1 MSHRKALALEEKIA
15 FIKDNQNAHGLSVRE
30 LADNYKIS
38 KSSAANILR
47 RSEKLLA
54 DYSSNCNKGIKRKS
68 KDENRQKI
76 DELVFEWFTQQ
87 RAKQIPIS
95 DPILQEKARQTAEQ
109 LGYTSET
116 FKASN
121 GWLEKFRNRHAIS
134 FRTINGESASVDN
147 STVEE
152 WTQRLSTILDGFDE
166 NDVFNADETGLCYRA
181 TPDRSLVLSKEECKG
196 GKKSKERLT
205 VLLCSNLTGT
215 EKLKPVV
222 IGKSQRPRCFKNI
235 TTSKLPA
242 TWLSNRTAWMT
253 CNLFTDWLI
262 TINNQMKKKNRKI
275 LLFIDNAP
283 CHVINHDLSNIKIVF
298 FPPNTTSKCQPLD
311 QGVIHSFKCYY
322 RQKLVK
328 HIIAQCTLAQTADQI
343 SITVLDAIKWIDLSW
358 KNVTENTIKNCFR
371 AAGFIRSSSTPSSSM
386 TNMDII
392 VETDIESNNS
402 DNPLQQ
408 LHSLLVHRRIGG
420 SQLTAAEFVD
430 IDSDDNE
437 EEEEEE
443 EEEEALL
450 EQPPNLYE
458 ALEIMR
464 KLHLF
469 ASIEQPLLHN
479 LISDLESQLTDIY
492 LDSKAVK

>member
-1 MSHRKALALEEKIA
+1 
-15 FIKDNQNAHGLSVRE
+15 
-30 LADNYKIS
+30 
-38 KSSAANILR
+38 
-47 RSEKLLA
+47 
-54 DYSSNCNKGIKRKS
+54 
-68 KDENRQKI
+68 
-76 DELVFEWFTQQ
+76 
-87 RAKQIPIS
+87 
-95 DPILQEKARQTAEQ
+95 
-109 LGYTSET
+109 
-116 FKASN
+116 
-121 GWLEKFRNRHAIS
+121 
-134 FRTINGESASVDN
+134 
-147 STVEE
+147 
-152 WTQRLSTILDGFDE
+152 
-166 NDVFNADETGLCYRA
+166 
-181 TPDRSLVLSKEECKG
+181 
-196 GKKSKERLT
+196 
-205 VLLCSNLTGT
+205 
-215 EKLKPVV
+215 
-222 IGKSQRPRCFKNI
+222 
-235 TTSKLPA
+235 
-242 TWLSNRTAWMT
+242 
-253 CNLFTDWLI
+253 
-262 TINNQMKKKNRKI
+262 
-275 LLFIDNAP
+275 
-283 CHVINHDLSNIKIVF
+283 
-298 FPPNTTSKCQPLD
+298 
-311 QGVIHSFKCYY
+311 
-322 RQKLVK
+322 
-328 HIIAQCTLAQTADQI
+328 
-343 SITVLDAIKWIDLSW
+343 
-358 KNVTENTIKNCFR
+358 TENTIKNCFR